1 MVKKIYIAN
10 KIISILE
17 IARVDQYV
25 KSLLVFTPL
34 LIVASDNLFYNIV
47 NILPVF
53 FSFALLSSIIYI
65 INDII
70 DLEKDKLNPFKFNRP
85 LVKGT
90 ISIKTCFLL
99 ILTLILCFIFLF
111 FYFSLFKLTYV
122 FTLYFLMN
130 LFYCLILKK
139 FFLID
144 ILSVSAGYGLRV
156 ISGYIVINAQL
167 NVSLIIGV
175 VLLSIFILMIKR
187 RAEFNEKTY
196 NNSLKLYNDR
206 NIYKYIII
214 TINLLIILNYYYFAN
229 NLFEVNFFI
238 LSYIFVFLAL
248 LRLNFLLIKSKVKKN
263 ITNLITKDIYLIIF
277 LLLWILIF
285 ILKDI

>member
-1 MVKKIYIAN
+1 
-10 KIISILE
+10 
-17 IARVDQYV
+17 
-25 KSLLVFTPL
+25 
-34 LIVASDNLFYNIV
+34 
-47 NILPVF
+47 
-53 FSFALLSSIIYI
+53 
-65 INDII
+65 
-70 DLEKDKLNPFKFNRP
+70 
-85 LVKGT
+85 
-90 ISIKTCFLL
+90 
-99 ILTLILCFIFLF
+99 
-111 FYFSLFKLTYV
+111 
-122 FTLYFLMN
+122 
-130 LFYCLILKK
+130 
-139 FFLID
+139 
-144 ILSVSAGYGLRV
+144 
-156 ISGYIVINAQL
+156 YIVINAQL